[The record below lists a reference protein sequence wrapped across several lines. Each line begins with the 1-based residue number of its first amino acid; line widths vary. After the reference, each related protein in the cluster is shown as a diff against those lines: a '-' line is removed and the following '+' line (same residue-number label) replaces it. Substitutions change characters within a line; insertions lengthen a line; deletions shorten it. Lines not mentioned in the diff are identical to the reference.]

1 MFLDADEIDPIPVF
15 DPMSVGA
22 MSRPACCEAA
32 GSTPPP
38 FTDVVDE
45 WSAEETPHTDA
56 HDGMLV
62 GASRLETVR
71 PFAATRAA

>member
-1 MFLDADEIDPIPVF
+1 MFLDADEIDPIPAF

-22 MSRPACCEAA
+22 MSRPPCCEAPA
-32 GSTPPP
+32 PMPAP

-45 WSAEETPHTDA
+45 WSAAETPHPDA

-71 PFAATRAA
+71 PFPPARAA